1 MRTGV
6 IGSESVLLVRA
17 LAGDRADRYIPEF
30 LLYPLQRVFDQEALT
45 IRDLREGFSDPY
57 LCLRALFGHYAF
69 SRRGKD
75 RADLSVLAVE
85 ALDRTCSEDDFE
97 SFLGESDGGR
107 LWGGFLEACAESN
120 HKPVEQL
127 NRGVIAG
134 LGELAQEIYRL
145 DGVGSIAGW
154 ILKGVLQTDRLE
166 PQFLRIVDIRGVGP
180 KITSLFLRDTVYVY
194 GLEAQIDRA
203 DRLYIQPIDKWMRLL
218 APYVIDEPDAESPAD
233 WVLAGKLAKYSR
245 LAGVSGIRF
254 NMGATYFGMRE
265 VKVPEMLDQVV
276 RALISPRSPNE
287 R

>member
-1 MRTGV
+1 M
-6 IGSESVLLVRA
+6 
-17 LAGDRADRYIPEF
+17 AGDRADRYIPEF
-30 LLYPLQRVFDQEALT
+30 FLYPLQRVFDEDALT
-45 IRDLREGFSDPY
+45 IRDVRDAFSDPY
-57 LCLRALFGHYAF
+57 LSLRALLGNYAF
-69 SRRGKD
+69 CRRGKD
-75 RADLSVLAVE
+75 RAELSALAME
-85 ALDRTCSEDDFE
+85 ALDRTCTEDDFE
-97 SFLGESDGGR
+97 SFLDEPDGNR
-107 LWGGFLEACAESN
+107 LWQSFVEACAERKR
-120 HKPVEQL
+120 KPLEQL

-145 DGVGSIAGW
+145 DAVGSIAAW

-180 KITSLFLRDTVYVY
+180 KISSLFLRDVVYVY

-203 DRLYIQPIDKWMRLL
+203 DRLYIQPIDKWLRLL
-218 APYVIDEPDAESPAD
+218 APYVIDEPGVEVPAD

-276 RALISPRSPNE
+276 HALLSPKG
-287 R
+287 